1 MAALVTLVARTV
13 TVLADVTM
21 ARSGAALV
29 LSARKGRALAATL
42 GLTEQK
48 VGFYLK
54 QLGCVVEKAGGGKVG
69 VLRLPLQF
77 PKASRGGP
85 PKR

>member
-1 MAALVTLVARTV
+1 V
-13 TVLADVTM
+13 
-21 ARSGAALV
+21 GG
-29 LSARKGRALAATL
+29 GRLRCDALAATL